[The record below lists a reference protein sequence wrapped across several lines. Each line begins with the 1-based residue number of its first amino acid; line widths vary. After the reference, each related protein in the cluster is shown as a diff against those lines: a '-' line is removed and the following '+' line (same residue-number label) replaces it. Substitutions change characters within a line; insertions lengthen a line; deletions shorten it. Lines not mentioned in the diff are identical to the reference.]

1 MATAK
6 QIREFIAEIAP
17 LAQEA
22 YVELGK
28 INPSVCIGM
37 ACVESAYGTAGSCK
51 YHSYLGVKV
60 GSGKTALKYWDKT
73 SVNLKTKEE
82 YKVGQLTTIRDNF
95 RTYRDMRQCVFNFY
109 ELLNSSVYKK
119 VIETYYDKQM
129 RLIKECKYMTSS
141 HEVETVIKIIQ
152 KYNLTY
158 YDEQVVKQNSCPRY
172 IKGNNYTLQ
181 ANMYIRE
188 SPNGHYIK
196 EATSD
201 AKAHMDIFPILK
213 KGTKITC
220 RDVQVYEGAT
230 WVKCPSG
237 WICGIG
243 ASGKIYIS

>member
-1 MATAK
+1 LKLFGLLNKIQKPTNK
-6 QIREFIAEIAP
+6 QIRKIM
-17 LAQEA
+17 
-22 YVELGK
+22 GK
-28 INPSVCIGM
+28 KKKKK
-37 ACVESAYGTAGSCK
+37 E
-51 YHSYLGVKV
+51 
-60 GSGKTALKYWDKT
+60 T
-73 SVNLKTKEE
+73 SVPQATPCTPKKQFICQRCGDCCINSTPAFTKEE

-109 ELLNSSVYKK
+109 EILNSSVYKK